1 MISGKISKHVH
12 YKFFPWN
19 ASTASLIASRNV
31 SFDCPGASGICVFNC
46 IHKSPGQVWIS
57 MFKFREMLNHTSRNN
72 PYRNSLGSYHR
83 WQNRLRNFSERRR
96 AFLSFVFRSP
106 SLQFIFLLCPS
117 SDNVNKPI
125 LAHLTGKQVGSRL
138 FHIQELL

>member
-72 PYRNSLGSYHR
+72 PYRNSPGSYHR

-96 AFLSFVFRSP
+96 AFLSFVFRVSF
-106 SLQFIFLLCPS
+106 LMEAQREKQYLRIFSDISFLRISRKLL
-117 SDNVNKPI
+117 
-125 LAHLTGKQVGSRL
+125 
-138 FHIQELL
+138 